1 MLPNTIK
8 KGYAMKFKNVK
19 LVLLTAI
26 FSAFSYIAQAQ
37 YLSTKDIYAYA
48 KNRNYYALSKIS
60 RYIDMQDGNGNTALC
75 LAVIDNDHQAYNI
88 LRQYGANPQPYCL
101 QSATTTSNSS
111 TFLGM
116 GTTGWLT
123 TGAIVAA
130 GAGVAAAAGG
140 GGGGGSSSSDNITP
154 TIACVHGSINGD
166 ICICT
171 DGWTGSTCEQA
182 KAVPSG
188 YTLTPCSD
196 GYTQVDTFLSGND
209 IYYKC
214 EVNDCNG
221 FNYTSCPTGYAQSD
235 SCVSGTETKLKC
247 DNCAPEYEKNYQ
259 NECVPRCPDGYGRD
273 GNGDCV
279 IKNVDVIGTTSD
291 TNNDKIQI
299 NNSDFSDVYGMKNSS
314 GGNRNSYMVEQ
325 GNSEAEITITNL

>member
-1 MLPNTIK
+1 
-8 KGYAMKFKNVK
+8 MKFKNVK

-37 YLSTKDIYAYA
+37 DLSTKDIYAYA

-196 GYTQVDTFLSGND
+196 GYAQVDTFLSGND

-299 NNSDFSDVYGMKNSS
+299 NNAD
-314 GGNRNSYMVEQ
+314 
-325 GNSEAEITITNL
+325 